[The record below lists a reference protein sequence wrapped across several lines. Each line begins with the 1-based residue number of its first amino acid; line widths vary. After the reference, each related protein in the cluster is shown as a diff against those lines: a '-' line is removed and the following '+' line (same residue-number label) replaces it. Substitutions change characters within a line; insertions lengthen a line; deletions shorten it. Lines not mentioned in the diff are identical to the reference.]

1 MKKNQENHCSRKSNQ
16 QQQSQQ
22 RLKINSNL
30 QNYEACFSG
39 DTNVRL
45 WGNKKVLIK
54 ELLLGDRLV
63 DGSYVTALI
72 KSSSYG
78 QSFYNINNII
88 VTGNH
93 KILYDERLIPVNQ
106 HPDSIELPDYY
117 TEYVYCINTTSK
129 KICINGLIFS
139 DWDDLDDY
147 DMFELKIKTLKDL
160 TTPITPN
167 TVHKFL
173 DGGFDKDTLI
183 ELEDGRSVKISDIC
197 VNDVLRFGENVLAI
211 VKIDGAGLS
220 SVKHFKVNNNNF
232 IGGPNLLYLSDNM
245 GIKKTVKL
253 NEMKTDC
260 NALSKCEQ
268 PEILYHLIT
277 DKSTFYINGVCFYD
291 YNGCIE
297 YFLDSDNK
305 DLFQKIIF

>member
-1 MKKNQENHCSRKSNQ
+1 
-16 QQQSQQ
+16 
-22 RLKINSNL
+22 
-30 QNYEACFSG
+30 
-39 DTNVRL
+39 
-45 WGNKKVLIK
+45 
-54 ELLLGDRLV
+54 
-63 DGSYVTALI
+63 
-72 KSSSYG
+72 SYG

-211 VKIDGAGLS
+211 VKIDGVGLS
-220 SVKHFKVNNNNF
+220 NVKHFKVNNNNF
-232 IGGPNLLYLSDNM
+232 IGGPNLLYLSDDM

-253 NEMKTDC
+253 NEMKKDC

>member
-1 MKKNQENHCSRKSNQ
+1 M
-16 QQQSQQ
+16 
-22 RLKINSNL
+22 